1 MRKLNDSYWD
11 KYTYIDQKNKIIRD
25 GIEFENLIE
34 ELLRIKYGMSWKRTG
49 KSHDNNRDF
58 HLTTTNY
65 REWAECKNYKNSISM
80 ETIAPTLVMAQIF
93 DVNKIIFFS

>member
-11 KYTYIDQKNKIIRD
+11 KFTYVDSKNKKIRD

-34 ELLRIKYGMSWKRTG
+34 KLLNIEYGINWKRTG

-58 HLTTTNY
+58 HLTTAAY
-65 REWAECKNYKNSISM
+65 REWAECKNYKN
-80 ETIAPTLVMAQIF
+80 
-93 DVNKIIFFS
+93 KKK